1 MPTEHFMQYKHPCL
15 ALLQPLLSAHRWATD
30 SEVVH
35 FINDKDI
42 LASDIWCR
50 WPKRTFGE
58 SLKKKLSCRQGLFLW
73 KKQHVLLHKIYSK
86 HSVISWSHIHSPCTR
101 WGVPC
106 FNYLLQYWFGQ
117 MAQKRTNWDV
127 AYLDKHLQYWNRSLD
142 VFGSNC
148 RQRQSLG
155 HLDKISIF
163 LVGTGEARVWF
174 FQGWVFD
181 W

>member
-1 MPTEHFMQYKHPCL
+1 MLLGWSANHYILFLFNFLFNFCRNSAAPIMPTEHFMQYKHPCL

-73 KKQHVLLHKIYSK
+73 KNNMFFYTKSTVNILW
-86 HSVISWSHIHSPCTR
+86 SV
-101 WGVPC
+101 
-106 FNYLLQYWFGQ
+106 
-117 MAQKRTNWDV
+117 
-127 AYLDKHLQYWNRSLD
+127 
-142 VFGSNC
+142 
-148 RQRQSLG
+148 G
-155 HLDKISIF
+155 HISI
-163 LVGTGEARVWF
+163 LHALGDELLALITCSSIDLAKWHRKGQIET
-174 FQGWVFD
+174 
-181 W
+181 